1 MSRQIVA
8 RPATPLA
15 QRSLSASQ
23 AQRAKLV
30 GAACVVCE
38 NTNGLT
44 AVHLDPRAQGCDAP
58 ECVVPMCWAH
68 SRAYGA
74 GRLDLLNR
82 LEPRW
87 RAEIAHA
94 VAHMGL
100 ITTYRRLSGG
110 ALPSQQESTAN

>member
-1 MSRQIVA
+1 MSHVTSSAQVPRVA
-8 RPATPLA
+8 SPPAQTPG
-15 QRSLSASQ
+15 SQ

-38 NTNGLT
+38 RTNGLT
-44 AVHLDPRAQGCDAP
+44 AVHLDPRARSCEAP
-58 ECVVPMCWAH
+58 ECVVPMCWVH

-94 VAHMGL
+94 VAHLGL
-100 ITTYRRLSGG
+100 ITTYRRLSRG
-110 ALPSQQESTAN
+110 ALPSQHTD